1 MNHTPSLY
9 IGIMSGTSLDGI
21 DIAIVEIVENQ
32 TRLVASLET
41 PFTSTLKQLLTSLIT
56 LKKCNLAEIGV
67 ISHQLAIE
75 YADAVNALLK
85 KENLKSSAIK
95 AIGVHGQTVF
105 HHPLGEHAHSLQLV
119 NASVLAT
126 KTSIDCVHNFREM
139 DIALG
144 GQGAPLVPL
153 FHQSLRSQLP
163 LNLPE
168 QALVFA
174 NIGGIA
180 NLSLCDENELLGF
193 DSGPGNTLIDSFTK
207 KAFNKEYD
215 FNGALARKGKINQT
229 LLKTM
234 LNDPYFSAEIPK
246 STGREYFNLA
256 WLNAFTE
263 FTNLSPYDTLT
274 TLTELTAITL
284 AQPLIAKSGLLIL
297 CGGGAKNSLLVERI
311 QYHLSN
317 WRIATSDE
325 FGISADFMEAMAFAW
340 MAYRTINKLP
350 SNAPSVTGAKQA
362 AVLGQITFAP

>member
-1 MNHTPSLY
+1 
-9 IGIMSGTSLDGI
+9 
-21 DIAIVEIVENQ
+21 
-32 TRLVASLET
+32 
-41 PFTSTLKQLLTSLIT
+41 
-56 LKKCNLAEIGV
+56 
-67 ISHQLAIE
+67 
-75 YADAVNALLK
+75 
-85 KENLKSSAIK
+85 
-95 AIGVHGQTVF
+95 
-105 HHPLGEHAHSLQLV
+105 
-119 NASVLAT
+119 
-126 KTSIDCVHNFREM
+126 
-139 DIALG
+139 
-144 GQGAPLVPL
+144 
-153 FHQSLRSQLP
+153 
-163 LNLPE
+163 
-168 QALVFA
+168 
-174 NIGGIA
+174 
-180 NLSLCDENELLGF
+180 
-193 DSGPGNTLIDSFTK
+193 
-207 KAFNKEYD
+207 
-215 FNGALARKGKINQT
+215 
-229 LLKTM
+229 M

-263 FTNLSPYDTLT
+263 FTNLSSYDTLA

>member
-1 MNHTPSLY
+1 MENIYSYY

-21 DIAIVEIVENQ
+21 DIALVEIINNQ
-32 TRLVASLET
+32 TRLIASLET
-41 PFTSTLKQLLTSLIT
+41 PFTPNLKQQISSLIT
-56 LKKCNLAEIGV
+56 LKKCDLSEIGAT
-67 ISHQLAIE
+67 SHQLALE
-75 YADAVNALLK
+75 YADAVNRLLTQEK
-85 KENLKSSAIK
+85 LAPSQIK

-105 HHPLGEHAHSLQLV
+105 HHPFGQYAHSLQLV

-126 KTSIDCVHNFREM
+126 KTGIDCVHNFREM

-153 FHQSLRSQLP
+153 FHQSLRTRLP
-163 LNLPE
+163 VDLTA

-207 KAFNKEYD
+207 KVFDKEYD
-215 FNGALARKGKINQT
+215 FNGALARKGKINKT
-229 LLKTM
+229 LLKAM

-246 STGREYFNLA
+246 STGREYFNLS
-256 WLNAFTE
+256 WLELFAE
-263 FTNLSPYDTLT
+263 FKNLSPYDTLA

-284 AQPLIAKSGLLIL
+284 TQSLLSKSGLLVL

-311 QYHLSN
+311 QSHLPN
-317 WRIATSDE
+317 WRITNSNE

-340 MAYRTINKLP
+340 MAYRTLNNLP
-350 SNAPSVTGAKQA
+350 SNAPTVTGAKKS